1 MRHEF
6 AALSHI
12 RLQPGRTFE
21 HPAEPPE
28 FVHWNSPAVEVM
40 TDFRIVHPITIRPDV
55 SIEMAL
61 EKMKQA
67 GVRLLLV
74 INEQQEI
81 IGVITARDIQG
92 ERPVKLVQESRIP
105 HSAIRVDTIMT
116 PQSEIIGLNMI
127 SVRNAVVGHI
137 VETLRQLE
145 CQHILVLE
153 IDDVSKAQTVR
164 GLYSSSQIRRQL
176 GEKVLADI
184 VPAHSLAEMQHEI
197 G

>member
-12 RLQPGRTFE
+12 HLQPGKTFE
-21 HPAEPPE
+21 HPTEPPD

-40 TDFRIVHPITIRPDV
+40 TDFRIVHPITIPPDV
-55 SIEMAL
+55 SIDTAL

-74 INEQQEI
+74 VNEQQVI

-92 ERPVKLVQESRIP
+92 ERPVKLVQETRIP
-105 HSAIRVDTIMT
+105 HSAIHADAIMT
-116 PQSEIIGLNMI
+116 PQPEIIGLNMI

-145 CQHILVLE
+145 RQHVLVLE
-153 IDDVSKAQTVR
+153 IDDVTKSQTVR
-164 GLYSSSQIRRQL
+164 GLFSTSQIRRQL

-197 G
+197 R